1 MGSVVAAAIG
11 LLLSMAVQQGT
22 PLSGA
27 IRSTDGAPIEGATV
41 VLHQGDRRETA
52 TSDAAG
58 AYAFAAA
65 VLPAVV
71 EVSARAFAP
80 VSRLVD
86 RSPADFTLAPA
97 SVRESIVVTAA
108 SETSGAWRDG
118 STGQTRL
125 SREDLDRQPAVTP
138 DEALRVLAGFSLF
151 RRSSARASN
160 PTTHGVTMR
169 GLSASGASRGLVLLD
184 GVPLNEGFGSWV
196 TWTRVPTEAIAGV
209 DVARGA
215 EGDLFGSDALGGV
228 IAFRSRSGTPGSLSF
243 TGEAGSN
250 GLKGLGTS
258 AGGRFGRWSLFGA
271 AGWLNN
277 DGVIPLEEASRGLID
292 RPSSAEWENAFGRA
306 EAAWGARRLAI
317 SAWGGYDD
325 RGNGTEKQWNTMQG
339 GTVAVSF
346 DALVKSTMVAARVST
361 GPNRFDQTLTSVSS
375 TRATETLIST
385 QTAETMTT
393 RALVEVGHGVPD
405 GYLVARATISRAET
419 NFTVAQPTS
428 TGYRLLND
436 DSEAVSLH
444 AGFAPFGQFTI
455 GAGVRHEWRAAP
467 GFTLSLPDSNA
478 GYDRRGATVG
488 HVAGSW
494 HFAGPFVVRGS
505 IATSHRWPTLNEL
518 VRNFQVGNVFTQ
530 ANEALRPERARTGDV
545 ALAVDQRRW
554 SASVAGFWSVVDDAV
569 ANVTLPTAGP
579 GIVRQ
584 RQNAGEAHATGVE
597 LEAELRPS
605 ARIRVRASATVV
617 NARFRNSLEPAREGN
632 RLPQVPRGTF
642 SLFADASL
650 PHAISASVVLRTT
663 ASQFDDDRNVFTLA
677 RATNLDV
684 RLAGRLGARGRIG
697 WHVVVENAFDARIE
711 VGRTPLVTLAPGR
724 AVRVGLSWRR

>member
-1 MGSVVAAAIG
+1 MASAIAVAAV
-11 LLLSMAVQQGT
+11 LLLSASPQGVAS
-22 PLSGA
+22 LSGT

-41 VLHQGDRRETA
+41 VLHQGDRREVA
-52 TSDAAG
+52 MSDAAG

-65 VLPAVV
+65 ALPAVV

-86 RSPADFTLAPA
+86 RTPADFTLAPA
-97 SVRESIVVTAA
+97 SVRESVVVTAA

-125 SREDLDRQPAVTP
+125 SRDDLERQPAVTP

-196 TWTRVPTEAIAGV
+196 TWTRVPSEAIGGV

-277 DGVIPLEEASRGLID
+277 DGVIPLEEASRGLVD
-292 RPSSAEWENAFGRA
+292 RPSSAEWENALGRA
-306 EAAWGARRLAI
+306 EAAWGVRRLAI

-346 DALVKSTMVAARVST
+346 DAFVKSTMVAARVST

-385 QTAETMTT
+385 QTADTMAT
-393 RALVEVGHGVPD
+393 RALVEVGHGVRD
-405 GYLVARATISRAET
+405 GYVVARATVSRAGTDFIVER
-419 NFTVAQPTS
+419 PTELS
-428 TGYRLLND
+428 GRSLVD
-436 DSEAVSLH
+436 DTEAVSIH
-444 AGFAPFGQFTI
+444 AGFAPFGRFTI
-455 GAGVRHEWRAAP
+455 GAGARHEWRGAPETTAA
-467 GFTLSLPDSNA
+467 
-478 GYDRRGATVG
+478 RRGATVG
-488 HVAGSW
+488 HLAGSW
-494 HFAGPFVVRGS
+494 HPAGPVVVRGS

-518 VRNFQVGNVFTQ
+518 VRNFQVGNVLTL
-530 ANEALRPERARTGDV
+530 ANEALQPERARTGDI
-545 ALAVDQRRW
+545 AMAFDQRRW

-579 GIVRQ
+579 GITRQ

-597 LEAELRPS
+597 FDAEVRPTS
-605 ARIRVRASATVV
+605 RFRVRASATVV
-617 NARFRNSLEPAREGN
+617 NARFRHSLEPALEGN
-632 RLPQVPRGTF
+632 RLPQVPRGTL

-650 PHAISASVVLRTT
+650 PRAITASLVLRTT

-677 RATNLDV
+677 RATNLDA

-724 AVRVGLSWRR
+724 AVRVGVSWRR